1 MYLMY
6 KRRKYESLR
15 LFIRYANELADRGKT
30 DFLLV
35 PGDLVDFLR
44 PGFNG
49 REDYGNKI
57 GKE

>member
-1 MYLMY
+1 MYE
-6 KRRKYESLR
+6 RRQYENLR
-15 LFIRYANELADRGKT
+15 LFIRYANELADRGKI

-44 PGFNG
+44 HGFNG
-49 REDYGNKI
+49 REDCEDKK